1 MILNIFILA
10 KSGVLLSLSL
20 LAILEAI
27 ATCLCLRARLSCPHR
42 ILPTIFLFLEHVMP
56 KLRQQN
62 CLKGRLYDI

>member
-1 MILNIFILA
+1 MILNIFVLA
-10 KSGVLLSLSL
+10 KSGVLLSL

-62 CLKGRLYDI
+62 CLKDRLYDI

>member
-20 LAILEAI
+20 LAVLEAI

-42 ILPTIFLFLEHVMP
+42 ILPTIFLFWSM
-56 KLRQQN
+56 
-62 CLKGRLYDI
+62 